1 MGECSST
8 PPHLRSHGPPPSH
21 EADKQLWWYVLIRL
35 QANPP
40 NHPALKSG
48 IHPRASTQ
56 NLPSRPRPLGHQP
69 QYRSAQ
75 IQEDLWPLLPSP
87 WP

>member
-8 PPHLRSHGPPPSH
+8 PPRLRSHGPPPSR
-21 EADKQLWWYVLIRL
+21 EAGKQLLWYILTRL

-56 NLPSRPRPLGHQP
+56 NLKEQTEVEGLFIHWLALTYLYHVSCRFG
-69 QYRSAQ
+69 
-75 IQEDLWPLLPSP
+75 
-87 WP
+87 